1 MLYML
6 YRYTIHRKLVCDT
19 TVNISPNGCL
29 GNIYFKSHG
38 RRWFGAD
45 LDQTALT
52 RVQSGLDLQ
61 CLFVNTND
69 VKLHCLTRLL
79 GFCALALTG
88 CPS

>member
-1 MLYML
+1 M
-6 YRYTIHRKLVCDT
+6 LVCDI

-52 RVQSGLDLQ
+52 REQSGLDLQ

-69 VKLHCLTRLL
+69 VKLHRLTRLL
-79 GFCALALTG
+79 RFVRL
-88 CPS
+88 P